1 MARKF
6 EYKTLSLKYG
16 FGIFNREDPD
26 LERILNEE
34 AQHGWRLR
42 DILLP
47 AKVFG
52 QTEKLLV
59 VLERECSD

>member
-1 MARKF
+1 MRTF

-16 FGIFNREDPD
+16 YGMFTREDPD
-26 LERILNEE
+26 IERILNEE

-42 DILLP
+42 EVLLP
-47 AKVFG
+47 AKGFG
-52 QTEKLLV
+52 ETEKLLI